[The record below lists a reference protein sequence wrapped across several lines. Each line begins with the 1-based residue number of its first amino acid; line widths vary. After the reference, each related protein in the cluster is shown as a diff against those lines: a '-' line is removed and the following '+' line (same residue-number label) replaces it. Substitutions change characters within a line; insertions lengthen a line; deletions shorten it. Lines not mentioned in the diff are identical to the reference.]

1 MNNSNININENSFN
15 NFNAPNNL
23 QRNPNLLNINPEKG
37 SLFSQECKIN
47 KIFIFLNKFLI
58 FKF

>member
-37 SLFSQECKIN
+37 SLFSQECKYKQNIH
-47 KIFIFLNKFLI
+47 IS
-58 FKF
+58 